1 MFYYLMQFLNCK
13 LDSGSVWS
21 DSHSECLYPANYEC
35 CLNDEDIFFCSEDIS
50 SQTCVKVA
58 SNGVVLSDYKQMCRE
73 GYIWVPWR
81 RRCFKHRKFG

>member
-1 MFYYLMQFLNCK
+1 MQFVNSK
-13 LDSGSVWS
+13 LVSGSMWS

-35 CLNDEDIFFCSEDIS
+35 CLNDEDIFLCSEDIS

-73 GYIWVPWR
+73 GFIWVPWR